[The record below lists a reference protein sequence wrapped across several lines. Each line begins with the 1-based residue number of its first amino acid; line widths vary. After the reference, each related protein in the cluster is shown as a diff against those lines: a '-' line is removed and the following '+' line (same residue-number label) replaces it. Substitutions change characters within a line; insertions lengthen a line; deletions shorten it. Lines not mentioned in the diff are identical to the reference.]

1 MSVDDLAGLDV
12 QPLGEIDRIVHEPA
26 RLMIMSVLYVVES
39 ADFLFLLR
47 QTGLTRGN
55 LSSHLSKLEDAGYV
69 DVEKEFVDKMP
80 HTLLRLTEAGRAALQ
95 SYRQRLVH
103 ILDRLDG
110 G

>member
-1 MSVDDLAGLDV
+1 MPGDDLGGLDV
-12 QPLGEIDRIVHEPA
+12 QPLAEIDRMVHEPA
-26 RLMIMSVLYVVES
+26 RLMIMSVLYVVAS

-55 LSSHLSKLEDAGYV
+55 LSSHLSKLESAGYV

-80 HTLLRLTEAGRAALQ
+80 HTVLRLTEAGRAALQ
-95 SYRQRLVH
+95 TYRARLADV
-103 ILDRLDG
+103 LEGLEG